1 MPSRQHDMLLTKRFG
16 MLPIDAEQQLD
27 AASAEELDV
36 IGERLL
42 TASSPKEVLG
52 SLWYDP

>member
-1 MPSRQHDMLLTKRFG
+1 MPSRQHDMLLQLFSN
-16 MLPIDAEQQLD
+16 LPGLAPLS
-27 AASAEELDV
+27 AASAEELDI